1 MKNFDSDK
9 RRAKKREQS
18 SMYPYSKK
26 IAIDN
31 DEGKRI
37 REIIKSLLS
46 SIELK
51 SFLCV
56 TMKIHGGKIIA
67 NEENRFFRFFFFI
80 VSLSLVHF

>member
-9 RRAKKREQS
+9 RRAKKKL
-18 SMYPYSKK
+18 SKQHVSIILYEKGKEK
-26 IAIDN
+26 ISQNFRQNDN
-31 DEGKRI
+31 DEGKGI

-67 NEENRFFRFFFFI
+67 MAGKSVFSSF
-80 VSLSLVHF
+80 